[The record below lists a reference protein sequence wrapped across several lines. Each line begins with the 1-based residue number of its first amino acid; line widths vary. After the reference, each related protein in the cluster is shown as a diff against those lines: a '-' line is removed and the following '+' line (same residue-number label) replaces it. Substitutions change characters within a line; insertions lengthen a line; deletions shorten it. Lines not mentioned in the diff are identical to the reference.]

1 MGYCYNPQ
9 TGEHIR
15 TDVPAPWMGRA
26 GVPAPDYDPQTS
38 SAFWRGDHWEI
49 VQAGPTP
56 EELLAQAK
64 AARATEVDA
73 IVVTTTTGK
82 TFDGDERSQDRM
94 GTTLAAIDD
103 ADLAV
108 WVLADNGLDVHDGFS
123 GRLLGHWPAPDG
135 ARLDR
140 LEVDAS
146 GRLSVWSGT
155 QCFEPVAGGAL
166 GGCGATCARPCA
178 AAAGASE
185 RSISS
190 STGDGSFRRT
200 A

>member
-1 MGYCYNPQ
+1 MRQSGFRLLV
-9 TGEHIR
+9 IFLAA
-15 TDVPAPWMGRA
+15 VPMAPAWAA
-26 GVPAPDYDPQTS
+26 GVEAYCAELQWVLLAPDGGGTVQVIDVR
-38 SAFWRGDHWEI
+38 RGVTPLATLRSRQRGRI
-49 VQAGPTP
+49 VALRVQVAN
-56 EELLAQAK
+56 
-64 AARATEVDA
+64 R
-73 IVVTTTTGK
+73 
-82 TFDGDERSQDRM
+82 R
-94 GTTLAAIDD
+94 
-103 ADLAV
+103 V

-190 STGDGSFRRT
+190 STGDGSFRRP